1 MQNQKNF
8 HHGNLKQALLEAA
21 LKLLDE
27 HGAAGVTIRAVAKE
41 TGVSHAAPV
50 NHYKDRRALLTA
62 LATELFGEILNAT
75 LRRLNDDAL
84 TDKERIL
91 SFAVALCDYG
101 LAHPNRYQLIWRSDL
116 VDHQDAGLLAVM
128 DELYDAL
135 CAELVALPGKA
146 GCDTDTM
153 AVSLW
158 SMAHGYIDMRL
169 TGMFEPHN
177 DSVTH
182 EPRFTAMLELY
193 FRALQ

>member
-1 MQNQKNF
+1 MQNQKTF
-8 HHGNLKQALLEAA
+8 HHGNLKHALLQAA

-50 NHYKDRRALLTA
+50 NHYKDRRTLLTA
-62 LATELFGEILNAT
+62 LACELFKEIVSTT
-75 LRRLNDDAL
+75 LTRLEDSSL
-84 TDKERIL
+84 TDKERIF

-135 CAELVALPGKA
+135 CAELSELPGKA
-146 GCDTDTM
+146 GCDTDTL

-182 EPRFTAMLELY
+182 EPRFRAMLELY
-193 FRALQ
+193 FRSLQ